1 MGIAEEIAGMAAQ
14 TYPAWGKD
22 LSGIDEFKVNECA
35 CLLCGFNPMASRYP
49 SNDDYADYSLALRI
63 LESAMKRGELKPVR
77 INPKGW
83 PTLNAEAV
91 RLWCPT
97 VHRAWPIPPRPGLP
111 TPVQHSANDA
121 SLLEKLRDAESRVL
135 TAEAK
140 LKAQGTVIDATVAL
154 RQQIADLQAKAA
166 RLEAEKKQAEADI
179 ASGKNRTTMLKL
191 IGGMAMLQRVPIHG
205 ARNPGLTALINELA
219 SVGVSVSENTLR
231 GLLKEAA
238 QHIEPPKN

>member
-1 MGIAEEIAGMAAQ
+1 MGIAEEIAGMAGQ

-22 LSGIDEFKVNECA
+22 LSGIDEFNVNECVR
-35 CLLCGFNPMASRYP
+35 LLCGFNPIAVGGGYP
-49 SNDDYADYSLALRI
+49 SNDDYSLALRI

-121 SLLEKLRDAESRVL
+121 SLLEKLRDAESRAVI
-135 TAEAK
+135 AEAR
-140 LKAQGTVIDATVAL
+140 LKVHGEVIDATVAQ